1 MASYLSGIPSPISER
16 NSYNK
21 SSVGMKT
28 NKRITIL
35 LSDCESFQSSL
46 ASTMKNMNKSSSDT
60 QKYFKII
67 KKQIKQEP
75 KSYKF
80 KEEYDKAKLV
90 LEKGKKNSAQLT
102 EFQIKIESL
111 LKNSKNNEKFELKR
125 AKCRQIKKKAANEFI
140 GLEELRNPEALKILK
155 SNKRRFGEGFERKV
169 SNFRVEGGKLNGY
182 TGVKMNKE
190 KFVVG
195 LGNRKNFGLKSEKN
209 LPYGKVADMKF
220 AKE

>member
-1 MASYLSGIPSPISER
+1 MASYLSGVPSPISTR

-21 SSVGMKT
+21 TPAGLGT

-35 LSDCESFQSSL
+35 LSDCESFQNSL
-46 ASTMKNMNKSSSDT
+46 ASTMKNMSKSSSDT

-67 KKQIKQEP
+67 NKQIKQEP

-80 KEEYDKAKLV
+80 KEEYIKARQV
-90 LEKGKKNSAQLT
+90 LEKGKKGKEQLN

-125 AKCRQIKKKAANEFI
+125 AKCGKVDKKVEDRFI
-140 GLEELRNPEALKILK
+140 GLEELRNPEALRILK
-155 SNKRRFGEGFERKV
+155 SNKRKFGEGFERKI

-182 TGVKMNKE
+182 SGMNKVKE
-190 KFVVG
+190 KSKVG
-195 LGNRKNFGLKSEKN
+195 LGSGKNFGIKSEKN
-209 LPYGKVADMKF
+209 LAQARFVDVKFGK
-220 AKE
+220 E